1 MQVSTPA
8 IVLRTHKYSETSIIA
23 KLYTQKLGLT
33 TFIVHGVR
41 KKHSKISASLFQPL
55 QLLHVKLTYKE
66 RAGMQS
72 LKDINISEGIHSI
85 HSDIFKSSIAMY
97 IAELIY
103 KVIKEEEANENLF
116 QYLYASIAFLNEAK
130 GNYITNFHLL
140 FTLDLSRYLGFYP
153 TANFS
158 TNKCYF
164 ILEHAKFE
172 SAYNNSTY
180 FNKKISALLNQLMQ
194 LKYDDIPNFY
204 ITTIQ
209 RRLLLKGLLSYYQYH
224 LPEMGTIQ
232 SIDILETLFT

>member
-66 RAGMQS
+66 RAGMQK

-85 HSDIFKSSIAMY
+85 HSDIFKSSIAMF

-103 KVIKEEEANENLF
+103 KVIKEEEANEHLF
-116 QYLYASIAFLNEAK
+116 QYLYTSIAFLNEAK
-130 GNYITNFHLL
+130 GSYITNFHLL

-153 TANFS
+153 NNNFS
-158 TNKCYF
+158 ITKCYF
-164 ILEHAKFE
+164 IPEHALFE
-172 SAYNNSTY
+172 STYNNSSY
-180 FNKKISALLNQLMQ
+180 FNKEISRLLNQLMQ
-194 LKYDDIPNFY
+194 LKYDNIPNFS